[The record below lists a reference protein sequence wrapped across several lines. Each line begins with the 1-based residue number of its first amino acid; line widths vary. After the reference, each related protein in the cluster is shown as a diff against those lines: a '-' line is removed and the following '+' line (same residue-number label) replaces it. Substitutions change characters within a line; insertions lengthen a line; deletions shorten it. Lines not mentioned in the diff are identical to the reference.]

1 MDTPQSISLRAA
13 LDRVPDPRQRRG
25 QRYAWPLLL
34 TIIGAAL
41 ASGQQGLRAIGQ
53 WAFEHAEEMRMA
65 LDLPPGRMPSPST
78 LRRAVRAVDPVALEG
93 QLAAFAA
100 ALPATTPA
108 GAAPSPWDGQALDGK
123 AVRGANRHGGRVHL
137 VSLVRHADGRVL
149 GQQAV
154 TDKSNEITAA
164 PRLLAGRPLAG
175 TVTTM
180 DSLLTQRALAQQIRA
195 QGGHYLMVV
204 KANQSALH
212 AAIERLFAEPPPS
225 LPTDCWETATTTE
238 KGHGRLETRTLER
251 SAALVGYVEWPDA
264 AQVLRRT
271 CRRVILVTGEVQ
283 EETTYGITSLPPA
296 LVSAAQVE
304 VLWRGHWAIENKVHH
319 VRDRTMGEDAGQIR
333 KGSAP
338 QALAALRNGLLSLLR
353 ALGWTNIAD
362 ALRHYGAYVDRAL
375 RLLSTHPAAS
385 ARL

>member
-1 MDTPQSISLRAA
+1 M
-13 LDRVPDPRQRRG
+13 
-25 QRYAWPLLL
+25 
-34 TIIGAAL
+34 
-41 ASGQQGLRAIGQ
+41 
-53 WAFEHAEEMRMA
+53 
-65 LDLPPGRMPSPST
+65 
-78 LRRAVRAVDPVALEG
+78 
-93 QLAAFAA
+93 
-100 ALPATTPA
+100 
-108 GAAPSPWDGQALDGK
+108 
-123 AVRGANRHGGRVHL
+123 
-137 VSLVRHADGRVL
+137 
-149 GQQAV
+149 
-154 TDKSNEITAA
+154 
-164 PRLLAGRPLAG
+164 LLAGRPLAG

-195 QGGHYLMVV
+195 QGGHDLIVV
-204 KANQSALH
+204 KQNQPTLH
-212 AAIERLFAEPPPS
+212 AAIQRLFAEPPPS

-296 LVSAAQVE
+296 LVSAAQIE
-304 VLWRGHWAIENKVHH
+304 VLWRGHWAIEHKVHH

-338 QALAALRNGLLSLLR
+338 QALAALRNGLLRLLR
-353 ALGWTNIAD
+353 AVGWTNIAD

-375 RLLSTHPAAS
+375 CLLSTRPAPSLPDFDTA
-385 ARL
+385 LQL